1 MGKVLTAFRN
11 GYPGAISRAVDD
23 IVISLANAGAE
34 DIPFGAPVFLS
45 ADRKGVVPF
54 STDSPQD
61 YSSFVGFAVRSAAKT
76 PDTYPGG
83 AFADPPRAA
92 WKPGDPVDILVRG
105 CIALAVTSV
114 GQRGGNLYIVKADGK
129 LTPSAGEE
137 GTTVLL
143 ENVKIRTPKDASGC
157 CEAVVTERKL

>member
-92 WKPGDPVDILVRG
+92 
-105 CIALAVTSV
+105 
-114 GQRGGNLYIVKADGK
+114 GNLYIVKADGK